1 MYTGIDRNIRVYRN
15 AKDHIGIL
23 YIMNIQEDVGI

>member
-15 AKDHIGIL
+15 AKDYIGIL
-23 YIMNIQEDVGI
+23 YIMNIQEDIGI